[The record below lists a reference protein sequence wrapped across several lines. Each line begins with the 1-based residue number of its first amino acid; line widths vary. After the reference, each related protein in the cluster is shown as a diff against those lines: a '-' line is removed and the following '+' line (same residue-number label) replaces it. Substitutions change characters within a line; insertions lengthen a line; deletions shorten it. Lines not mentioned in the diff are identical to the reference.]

1 MNGCE
6 CVFTV
11 PRNVTE
17 AAYILARIAA
27 SKYMNI
33 NKVVY

>member
-27 SKYMNI
+27 INI
-33 NKVVY
+33 